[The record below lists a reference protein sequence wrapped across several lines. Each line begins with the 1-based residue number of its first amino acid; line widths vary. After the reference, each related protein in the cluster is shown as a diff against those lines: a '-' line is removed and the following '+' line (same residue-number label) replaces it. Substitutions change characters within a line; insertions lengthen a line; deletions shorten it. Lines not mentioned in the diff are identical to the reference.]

1 MSKKSEFAST
11 SAANISEKSLF
22 HCKKPY
28 YKIIKGRKLRKIMC
42 NLKINVYHGTFE
54 GTYMD
59 LAKICRFIAYF
70 LMLQPPRHKFLM
82 IELQMNDSVVID
94 WMNFYREV
102 NYKILFYTVHLYLSL
117 CNVCLLNEL

>member
-1 MSKKSEFAST
+1 
-11 SAANISEKSLF
+11 
-22 HCKKPY
+22 
-28 YKIIKGRKLRKIMC
+28 MC
-42 NLKINVYHGTFE
+42 NLKINVYHGTWFE

-59 LAKICRFIAYF
+59 FAKICRFIAYF

-82 IELQMNDSVVID
+82 IELQMNDSVID